1 MNPVDAEP
9 RGIETGDMVRVF
21 NDRGELQ
28 IEARVTPRIIPG
40 AVAMEEGRNRELNE
54 YGVDVG
60 GCMNTLVSHH
70 WSPLA
75 KHNPSNS
82 VLAQVE
88 KI

>member
-1 MNPVDAEP
+1 
-9 RGIETGDMVRVF
+9 MVRVF
-21 NDRGELQ
+21 NDRGELH

-40 AVAMEEGRNRELNE
+40 AIAMEHGKMRELDDT
-54 YGVDVG
+54 GVDVG
-60 GCMNTLVSHH
+60 GCINTLVSHH

-88 KI
+88 KL